1 MIECELDNEHS
12 LLIARPK
19 FALGCHDVVKL
30 ADAIDPHI
38 EATGGLKGL
47 ILEAP
52 AMPGFESLGAM
63 VAHFHFVRRERI
75 KKVALVTDSSV
86 EDLGDLASDFVSAE
100 IRHFPAG
107 QLEAA
112 KQWIMHGS

>member
-1 MIECELDNEHS
+1 VIECELDTEHS
-12 LLIARPK
+12 ILIARPK
-19 FALGCHDVVKL
+19 SALDCDDVVKL

-38 EATGGLKGL
+38 EATGGLRGL

-63 VAHFHFVRRERI
+63 VMHFSFVRRERI
-75 KKVALVTDSSV
+75 KKIALVTDSRV
-86 EDLGDLASDFVSAE
+86 GDLEDLASDSVSAE
-100 IRHFPAG
+100 ISYFPAG

-112 KQWIMHGS
+112 KQWIMNGS